1 MSMGSGDYL
10 LWLTGF
16 TLNLGLLCVLLH
28 KRRFQKFPWFT
39 LLIAQ
44 DAVQTIVL
52 FFVHKYPAINFYTYW
67 GFEALDAL
75 LHLLVLYEV
84 AHLLLA
90 QCGMNL
96 AGVARRYWS
105 FIVVLIGALV
115 TFTWITPSSPYLT
128 IKVAL
133 RIGQMSSICV
143 GGITSLLILVTF
155 FFGLRFRIH
164 AQAVLYG
171 LALYMF
177 GKLWI
182 HTLLLLLGDLQQ
194 WSALEVSLK
203 PVYHMTLLI
212 WIACLWFEEPEVR
225 LTPEMQRLLRA
236 EPLSASQPS
245 PSYVGS
251 SSISGWGSLY
261 PAVQEPATPLSTTFS
276 ASLQMDRG

>member
-1 MSMGSGDYL
+1 MNMGTWDYL

-16 TLNLGLLCVLLH
+16 ALNLGLLCVLLQ

-52 FFVHKYPAINFYTYW
+52 FCVHKYPTINFYTYW
-67 GFEALDAL
+67 SFEALDGL
-75 LHLLVLYEV
+75 LRLLVLYEV

-90 QCGMNL
+90 QCGMSITGL
-96 AGVARRYWS
+96 ARRHWS
-105 FIVVLIGALV
+105 FITVLVGVLV
-115 TFTWITPSSPYLT
+115 AFAWLTPSKPLPLT
-128 IKVAL
+128 LAL

-143 GGITSLLILVTF
+143 GGVTSLLILATF

-177 GKLWI
+177 GKLWV
-182 HTLLLLLGDLQQ
+182 HTLLLLMGDLQQ

-225 LTPEMQRLLRA
+225 LTPEMQRLMRA
-236 EPLSASQPS
+236 E
-245 PSYVGS
+245 
-251 SSISGWGSLY
+251 
-261 PAVQEPATPLSTTFS
+261 AT
-276 ASLQMDRG
+276 

>member
-1 MSMGSGDYL
+1 MKMGAGDYL
-10 LWLTGF
+10 LWVTGF
-16 TLNLGLLCVLLH
+16 TLNLGLFCVLLH

-52 FFVHKYPAINFYTYW
+52 FYVHKYPTINFYTYW
-67 GFEALDAL
+67 SFEALDAL
-75 LHLLVLYEV
+75 LRLLVLYEV

-90 QCGMNL
+90 QCGMSL
-96 AGVARRYWS
+96 AGLARRYWS
-105 FIVVLIGALV
+105 FVVVLVGGLV
-115 TFTWITPSSPYLT
+115 AFAWLTPSSPYLPVQ
-128 IKVAL
+128 VAL

-143 GGITSLLILVTF
+143 GGVTSLLILVTF

-177 GKLWI
+177 GKLWV
-182 HTLLLLLGDLQQ
+182 HTLLLLLGDLQH

-212 WIACLWFEEPEVR
+212 WIACLWFEEPDVKQS
-225 LTPEMQRLLRA
+225 PEMQRLLRPEA
-236 EPLSASQPS
+236 A
-245 PSYVGS
+245 
-251 SSISGWGSLY
+251 
-261 PAVQEPATPLSTTFS
+261 
-276 ASLQMDRG
+276 

>member
-1 MSMGSGDYL
+1 MGAWDNT

-16 TLNLGLLCVLLH
+16 ALNLSLLGVLLH
-28 KRRFQKFPWFT
+28 KRRFQRFPWFT

-52 FFVHKYPAINFYTYW
+52 FGVHKYPAINFYTYW
-67 GFEALDAL
+67 GFEALDAI

-84 AHLLLA
+84 GRLLLA
-90 QCGMNL
+90 QCGMSI

-105 FIVVLIGALV
+105 VVVVLVAALV
-115 TFTWITPSSPYLT
+115 AFTWFTPSSPYLP

-143 GGITSLLILVTF
+143 GGVTSLLIVATF

-177 GKLWI
+177 GKLWV
-182 HTLLLLLGDLQQ
+182 HTLLLLLGNLQQ

-203 PVYHMTLLI
+203 PVYHLTLLI
-212 WIACLWFEEPEVR
+212 WIACLWFEEPE
-225 LTPEMQRLLRA
+225 LKPAPEIQQLMRA
-236 EPLSASQPS
+236 EPA
-245 PSYVGS
+245 
-251 SSISGWGSLY
+251 
-261 PAVQEPATPLSTTFS
+261 
-276 ASLQMDRG
+276 

>member
-1 MSMGSGDYL
+1 MSTGGWDYL
-10 LWLTGF
+10 LWLSGF

-52 FFVHKYPAINFYTYW
+52 LCVHNYRAVNFYTYW
-67 GFEALDAL
+67 SFETLDAL
-75 LHLLVLYEV
+75 LRLLVLYEV
-84 AHLLLA
+84 ARLLLA
-90 QCGMNL
+90 QCGMSI
-96 AGVARRYWS
+96 AGMARRYWS
-105 FIVVLIGALV
+105 FLVVLVGVFVA
-115 TFTWITPSSPYLT
+115 FAWHTPSSPHFPIRL
-128 IKVAL
+128 AL

-143 GGITSLLILVTF
+143 GGVTSLLILVTF

-177 GKLWI
+177 GKLWV
-182 HTLLLLLGDLQQ
+182 HTLLLFLGDLQH

-212 WIACLWFEEPEVR
+212 WIACLWFEEPEVK
-225 LTPEMQRLLRA
+225 LTPEMQRLMRA
-236 EPLSASQPS
+236 EA
-245 PSYVGS
+245 
-251 SSISGWGSLY
+251 
-261 PAVQEPATPLSTTFS
+261 A
-276 ASLQMDRG
+276 

>member
-1 MSMGSGDYL
+1 MGSWDNV

-16 TLNLGLLCVLLH
+16 ALNLGLLGVLLH

-52 FFVHKYPAINFYTYW
+52 FGVHRYPRINFYTYW

-75 LHLLVLYEV
+75 LRMLVLYEV
-84 AHLLLA
+84 ARLLLA
-90 QCGMNL
+90 QCGMSIP
-96 AGVARRYWS
+96 GVARRYWS
-105 FIVVLIGALV
+105 VIAVLVGVLLGFAWL
-115 TFTWITPSSPYLT
+115 TPSSPHLS
-128 IKVAL
+128 VMLAL

-143 GGITSLLILVTF
+143 GGVTSLLILVTF

-177 GKLWI
+177 GKLWV
-182 HTLLLLLGDLQQ
+182 HTLLLLMGDLQH

-225 LTPEMQRLLRA
+225 PTSEMQRLIRA
-236 EPLSASQPS
+236 EPA
-245 PSYVGS
+245 
-251 SSISGWGSLY
+251 
-261 PAVQEPATPLSTTFS
+261 
-276 ASLQMDRG
+276 

>member
-1 MSMGSGDYL
+1 MGAGDYL
-10 LWLTGF
+10 LWVTGF

-44 DAVQTIVL
+44 DAVQTMVL
-52 FFVHKYPAINFYTYW
+52 FCVHKYPTINFYTYW
-67 GFEALDAL
+67 SFEALDAL
-75 LHLLVLYEV
+75 LRLLVLYEV

-90 QCGMNL
+90 QCGMSL
-96 AGVARRYWS
+96 AGLARRYWS
-105 FIVVLIGALV
+105 FVIVLFGALLA
-115 TFTWITPSSPYLT
+115 FAWLTPSSPYLPVQ
-128 IKVAL
+128 IAL

-143 GGITSLLILVTF
+143 GGVTSLLILVTF

-177 GKLWI
+177 GKLWV
-182 HTLLLLLGDLQQ
+182 HTLLLLLGDLQH

-212 WIACLWFEEPEVR
+212 WIACFWFEEPEVK
-225 LTPEMQRLLRA
+225 LSPEMKRLLRPEA
-236 EPLSASQPS
+236 A
-245 PSYVGS
+245 
-251 SSISGWGSLY
+251 
-261 PAVQEPATPLSTTFS
+261 
-276 ASLQMDRG
+276 

>member
-1 MSMGSGDYL
+1 MTMGAWDNT

-16 TLNLGLLCVLLH
+16 ALNLGLLCVLLH

-44 DAVQTIVL
+44 DTLQTIVL
-52 FFVHKYPAINFYTYW
+52 FGVHKYPRINFYTYW

-75 LHLLVLYEV
+75 LRLLVLYEV

-90 QCGMNL
+90 QCGMSIPGL
-96 AGVARRYWS
+96 ARRYWS
-105 FIVVLIGALV
+105 VIVVLVGVLGA
-115 TFTWITPSSPYLT
+115 FTWLTPSSPRLP
-128 IKVAL
+128 VMLAL

-143 GGITSLLILVTF
+143 GGGISLLILATF

-177 GKLWI
+177 GKLWV

-203 PVYHMTLLI
+203 PVYHVTLMI
-212 WIACLWFEEPEVR
+212 WIASLWFEEPEVR
-225 LTPEMQRLLRA
+225 ETPEMQQLMRA
-236 EPLSASQPS
+236 EPA
-245 PSYVGS
+245 
-251 SSISGWGSLY
+251 
-261 PAVQEPATPLSTTFS
+261 
-276 ASLQMDRG
+276 

>member
-1 MSMGSGDYL
+1 MKPWDNV

-16 TLNLGLLCVLLH
+16 ALNLGLLCVLLQ

-44 DAVQTIVL
+44 DAAQTIVL
-52 FFVHKYPAINFYTYW
+52 FLVHGHPRINFYTYW
-67 GFEALDAL
+67 SFEALDAL
-75 LHLLVLYEV
+75 LRLLVLYEV
-84 AHLLLA
+84 ARVLLA

-96 AGVARRYWS
+96 SALARRYWS
-105 FIVVLIGALV
+105 FLVVLVGVLVAFALL
-115 TFTWITPSSPYLT
+115 TPSSPHLPVE
-128 IKVAL
+128 IAL

-143 GGITSLLILVTF
+143 GGVISLLILGTF

-177 GKLWI
+177 GKLWV

-203 PVYHMTLLI
+203 PVYHLTLLI
-212 WIACLWFEEPEVR
+212 WIACLWFEEPEVKP
-225 LTPEMQRLLRA
+225 TPEMQQLMHA
-236 EPLSASQPS
+236 EPAL
-245 PSYVGS
+245 
-251 SSISGWGSLY
+251 
-261 PAVQEPATPLSTTFS
+261 
-276 ASLQMDRG
+276 MR

>member
-1 MSMGSGDYL
+1 MGAWDNT

-16 TLNLGLLCVLLH
+16 ALNLGLLCVLLH

-52 FFVHKYPAINFYTYW
+52 FSVHKYPAINFYTYW
-67 GFEALDAL
+67 GFEALDAV

-84 AHLLLA
+84 GHLLLA
-90 QCGMNL
+90 QCGMSI

-105 FIVVLIGALV
+105 VVVVLVGALV
-115 TFTWITPSSPYLT
+115 AFTWFTPSSPYLP

-143 GGITSLLILVTF
+143 GGVTSLLILATF

-177 GKLWI
+177 GKLWV
-182 HTLLLLLGDLQQ
+182 HTLLLLLGDLQH

-203 PVYHMTLLI
+203 PVYHLTLLI

-225 LTPEMQRLLRA
+225 VAPEIQQLMRA
-236 EPLSASQPS
+236 EPA
-245 PSYVGS
+245 
-251 SSISGWGSLY
+251 
-261 PAVQEPATPLSTTFS
+261 
-276 ASLQMDRG
+276 

>member
-1 MSMGSGDYL
+1 MKMGAGDYL
-10 LWLTGF
+10 LWVTGF

-28 KRRFQKFPWFT
+28 KRRFHKFPWFT

-52 FFVHKYPAINFYTYW
+52 FCTHRYSTINFYTYW
-67 GFEALDAL
+67 SFEALDAL
-75 LHLLVLYEV
+75 LRLLVLYEV

-96 AGVARRYWS
+96 QGLVRRYWS
-105 FIVVLIGALV
+105 FVIVLVGALV
-115 TFTWITPSSPYLT
+115 AFAWLTPSSPYLPVQ
-128 IKVAL
+128 VAL

-143 GGITSLLILVTF
+143 GGVTSLLILVTF

-177 GKLWI
+177 GKLWV
-182 HTLLLLLGDLQQ
+182 HTLLLLLGDLQH

-212 WIACLWFEEPEVR
+212 WIACLWFEEPEAK
-225 LTPEMQRLLRA
+225 LTPEMQRLLRPEA
-236 EPLSASQPS
+236 A
-245 PSYVGS
+245 
-251 SSISGWGSLY
+251 
-261 PAVQEPATPLSTTFS
+261 
-276 ASLQMDRG
+276 

>member
-1 MSMGSGDYL
+1 MKMGAGDYL
-10 LWLTGF
+10 LWVTGF
-16 TLNLGLLCVLLH
+16 TLNLGLFCVLLH

-52 FFVHKYPAINFYTYW
+52 FYVHKYPTINFYTYW
-67 GFEALDAL
+67 SFEALDAL
-75 LHLLVLYEV
+75 LRLLVLYEV

-90 QCGMNL
+90 QCGMSL
-96 AGVARRYWS
+96 VGLARRYWS
-105 FIVVLIGALV
+105 FVVVLVGGLV
-115 TFTWITPSSPYLT
+115 AFAWLTPSSPYLPVQ
-128 IKVAL
+128 VAL

-143 GGITSLLILVTF
+143 GGVTSLLILVTF

-177 GKLWI
+177 GKLWV
-182 HTLLLLLGDLQQ
+182 HTLLLLLGDLQH

-212 WIACLWFEEPEVR
+212 WIACLWFEEPDVKQS
-225 LTPEMQRLLRA
+225 PEMQRLLRPEA
-236 EPLSASQPS
+236 A
-245 PSYVGS
+245 
-251 SSISGWGSLY
+251 
-261 PAVQEPATPLSTTFS
+261 
-276 ASLQMDRG
+276 

>member
-1 MSMGSGDYL
+1 MNMGSWDNV

-16 TLNLGLLCVLLH
+16 ALNLGLLCVLLH

-52 FFVHKYPAINFYTYW
+52 FGVHKYPRINFYTYW

-75 LHLLVLYEV
+75 LRMLVLYEV
-84 AHLLLA
+84 ARLLLA
-90 QCGMNL
+90 QCGMSIS
-96 AGVARRYWS
+96 GVARRYWS
-105 FIVVLIGALV
+105 VIVVLVGVLFAFAWL
-115 TFTWITPSSPYLT
+115 TPSSPRLP
-128 IKVAL
+128 VMLAL

-143 GGITSLLILVTF
+143 GGVTSLLILITF

-177 GKLWI
+177 GKLWV
-182 HTLLLLLGDLQQ
+182 HTLLLLMGDLQH

-212 WIACLWFEEPEVR
+212 WIAFLWFEEPEVR
-225 LTPEMQRLLRA
+225 PTQEMQRLMRA
-236 EPLSASQPS
+236 EPA
-245 PSYVGS
+245 
-251 SSISGWGSLY
+251 
-261 PAVQEPATPLSTTFS
+261 
-276 ASLQMDRG
+276 

>member
-1 MSMGSGDYL
+1 MKMGAGDYL
-10 LWLTGF
+10 LWVTGF
-16 TLNLGLLCVLLH
+16 ALNLGLLGVLLH

-52 FFVHKYPAINFYTYW
+52 FCIHKYPTINFYTYW
-67 GFEALDAL
+67 SFEALDAL
-75 LHLLVLYEV
+75 LRLLVLYEV

-90 QCGMNL
+90 QCGLNL
-96 AGVARRYWS
+96 QGLVRRYWS
-105 FIVVLIGALV
+105 FVIVLVGALV
-115 TFTWITPSSPYLT
+115 AFAWLTPYSPYLPVQ
-128 IKVAL
+128 VAL

-143 GGITSLLILVTF
+143 GGVTSLLILVTF

-177 GKLWI
+177 GKLWV
-182 HTLLLLLGDLQQ
+182 HTLLLLLGDLQH

-212 WIACLWFEEPEVR
+212 WIACLWFEEPEAK
-225 LTPEMQRLLRA
+225 LTPEMQRLLRPEA
-236 EPLSASQPS
+236 A
-245 PSYVGS
+245 
-251 SSISGWGSLY
+251 
-261 PAVQEPATPLSTTFS
+261 
-276 ASLQMDRG
+276 

>member
-1 MSMGSGDYL
+1 MGSWDNV

-16 TLNLGLLCVLLH
+16 ALNLGLLCVLLR

-44 DAVQTIVL
+44 DALQTIVL
-52 FFVHKYPAINFYTYW
+52 FGVHRYPRINFYTYW

-75 LHLLVLYEV
+75 LRMLVLYEV
-84 AHLLLA
+84 ARLLLA
-90 QCGMNL
+90 QCGMSIS
-96 AGVARRYWS
+96 GVARRYWS
-105 FIVVLIGALV
+105 VIVVLVGVLLA
-115 TFTWITPSSPYLT
+115 FTWLTPSSPRLP
-128 IKVAL
+128 VMLAL

-143 GGITSLLILVTF
+143 GGVTSLLILVTF

-177 GKLWI
+177 GKLWV
-182 HTLLLLLGDLQQ
+182 HTLLLLMGDLQH

-225 LTPEMQRLLRA
+225 PTPEMQRLMRA
-236 EPLSASQPS
+236 EPA
-245 PSYVGS
+245 
-251 SSISGWGSLY
+251 
-261 PAVQEPATPLSTTFS
+261 
-276 ASLQMDRG
+276 